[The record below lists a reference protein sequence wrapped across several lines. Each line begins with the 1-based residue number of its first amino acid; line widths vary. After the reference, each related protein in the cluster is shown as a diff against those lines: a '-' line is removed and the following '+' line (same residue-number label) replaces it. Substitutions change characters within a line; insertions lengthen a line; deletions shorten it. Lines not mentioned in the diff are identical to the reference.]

1 MAEKTF
7 AIQKI
12 GKWSLVGLRVAGLSL
27 AVYLIFS
34 LSAHSFAVFWDIPS
48 VILVVGP
55 IFPICVLLKWKHHA
69 HIAPLLYALG
79 TPLGLLGVS
88 LGLITMF
95 SNMIDL
101 RALAPATAVLLLTAL
116 YGGIISG
123 LGYLFLEPKQTAM
136 PNIPKR
142 AAFFCSLPIAVFTLL
157 AMQDNLWALFGE
169 SGEVLA
175 MGALVLIL
183 SLITPTSHSLLK
195 RITSATMYVVLI
207 LTILGVIDLAGIGA
221 ETAYADPEAYLK
233 GMSKI
238 YLSINTGLLIYIF
251 CIVWSIATGDF
262 DDTDFGRMNWHLVEA
277 FSLIVLITISPP
289 SLYHFIS

>member
-1 MAEKTF
+1 MAAKTF
-7 AIQKI
+7 AKDEIS
-12 GKWSLVGLRVAGLSL
+12 KWCPAVLRVSALCVAG
-27 AVYLIFS
+27 YLLFS
-34 LSAHSFAVFWDIPS
+34 LSSHSPKVLLDVASAI
-48 VILVVGP
+48 IVVGP
-55 IFPICVLLKWKHHA
+55 ILLICIFLRWRYNAPISPV
-69 HIAPLLYALG
+69 IYALG

-88 LGLITMF
+88 LGLIFMF
-95 SNMIDL
+95 SHMADL
-101 RALAPATAVLLLTAL
+101 QALAGATAVLLLTAL
-116 YGGIISG
+116 YGGIVSG
-123 LGYLFLEPKQTAM
+123 LGYLFMEADQKAM
-136 PNIPKR
+136 PVIPKR
-142 AAFFCSLPIAVFTLL
+142 SALICILPVALVVYFAVL
-157 AMQDNLWALFGE
+157 DEPSVLFGE
-169 SGEVLA
+169 SGEVLS
-175 MGALVLIL
+175 MGSLVLIL
-183 SLITPTSHSLLK
+183 SLVTPTSHSLLK